1 MVKFD
6 DRGTADLERI
16 IEEQKLEIENLQA
29 EVKYERLLRTR
40 GYYNN
45 VPMTEEEEYRNAGI
59 SKEEANKRWF
69 YYVICHLW
77 TANKYDR
84 IKMLTR
90 RQLQLYNFLKVYFK
104 KNKIM
109 PSFDEILLFMK
120 MKSKAQA
127 FQMLGYLEYKGYI
140 KRNPHKARS
149 IEITKEI

>member
-1 MVKFD
+1 
-6 DRGTADLERI
+6 
-16 IEEQKLEIENLQA
+16 
-29 EVKYERLLRTR
+29 
-40 GYYNN
+40 
-45 VPMTEEEEYRNAGI
+45 
-59 SKEEANKRWF
+59 
-69 YYVICHLW
+69 
-77 TANKYDR
+77 
-84 IKMLTR
+84 MLTR
-90 RQLQLYNFLKVYFK
+90 RQLQLYNFLKVHFK

>member
-1 MVKFD
+1 
-6 DRGTADLERI
+6 
-16 IEEQKLEIENLQA
+16 
-29 EVKYERLLRTR
+29 
-40 GYYNN
+40 
-45 VPMTEEEEYRNAGI
+45 
-59 SKEEANKRWF
+59 
-69 YYVICHLW
+69 
-77 TANKYDR
+77 
-84 IKMLTR
+84 MLTR

-127 FQMLGYLEYKGYI
+127 FQMLGYFEYKGYI

>member
-1 MVKFD
+1 
-6 DRGTADLERI
+6 
-16 IEEQKLEIENLQA
+16 
-29 EVKYERLLRTR
+29 
-40 GYYNN
+40 
-45 VPMTEEEEYRNAGI
+45 
-59 SKEEANKRWF
+59 
-69 YYVICHLW
+69 
-77 TANKYDR
+77 
-84 IKMLTR
+84 MLTR

-140 KRNPHKARS
+140 KRNAHMARS

>member
-1 MVKFD
+1 
-6 DRGTADLERI
+6 
-16 IEEQKLEIENLQA
+16 
-29 EVKYERLLRTR
+29 
-40 GYYNN
+40 
-45 VPMTEEEEYRNAGI
+45 
-59 SKEEANKRWF
+59 
-69 YYVICHLW
+69 
-77 TANKYDR
+77 
-84 IKMLTR
+84 MLTR

-140 KRNPHKARS
+140 KRNPHRARS

>member
-1 MVKFD
+1 
-6 DRGTADLERI
+6 
-16 IEEQKLEIENLQA
+16 
-29 EVKYERLLRTR
+29 
-40 GYYNN
+40 
-45 VPMTEEEEYRNAGI
+45 
-59 SKEEANKRWF
+59 
-69 YYVICHLW
+69 
-77 TANKYDR
+77 
-84 IKMLTR
+84 MLTR
-90 RQLQLYNFLKVYFK
+90 RQLQLYNFLKVNFK